1 MRGSPAAM
9 LQAIMDAEGIS
20 LKAQQEALY
29 HALTAVIRKRQA
41 ETHDKEI

>member
-9 LQAIMDAEGIS
+9 LQAIMDAEGMS

-29 HALTAVIRKRQA
+29 QALTAVIRKRQA
-41 ETHDKEI
+41 EQHDKEI